1 MNDLPDKLQ
10 RKLDDRNASNALRK
24 LGTQN
29 GLVDFSSNDYLGFS
43 KSEALFEA
51 THHYLTRK
59 PVRPKLE
66 LQDLDYY
73 REIIHCMLFWRQ
85 CFPNSMIVRMHWSS
99 IPAMMPIW
107 GSFPV
112 VPQRGDLIFYDE
124 YSHASIRDGITM
136 SNAKSYKFKHN
147 DLDALKTLVLRHS
160 EFPSKSKQTTYIVT
174 ESVFSMDG
182 DTPDLK
188 AFADFCTRNNYH
200 LIVDEAHAIGV
211 FGEKGNGLVQE
222 LKMEQRPF
230 ARIAT
235 FGKAMGCHGAAIL
248 GSSSLKQ
255 YLINFSRSFIYTTA
269 LSPHALAT
277 IKSSYSELLKT
288 SKIEK
293 LHQNISFFKTEVQR
307 LQLARLF
314 INSNSSIHCCVVSGN
329 ETIKEIAKKL
339 KTNGFDVKPILSPT
353 VPKGQERLRF
363 CLHSYNS
370 EKEISEV
377 LTLLSTFV

>member
-51 THHYLTRK
+51 THHYLTENHFTQNGATGSRLLSGNH
-59 PVRPKLE
+59 PLYAVLE
-66 LQDLDYY
+66 T
-73 REIIHCMLFWRQ
+73 MLSKFHDSEDALV
-85 CFPNSMIVRMHWSS
+85 FNSGYDANLGFFSC
-99 IPAMMPIW
+99 
-107 GSFPV
+107 

-147 DLDALKTLVLRHS
+147 DLDALKALVLRHS

-174 ESVFSMDG
+174 ESIFSMDG

-188 AFADFCTRNNYH
+188 AFADFCTRNNCH

-222 LKMEQRPF
+222 LKMEQQPF

-293 LHQNISFFKTEVQR
+293 LHQNISFFKTEIER
-307 LQLARLF
+307 LQLERLF
-314 INSNSSIHCCVVSGN
+314 ISSNSSIHCCVVSGN

-339 KTNGFDVKPILSPT
+339 KINGFDVKPILSPT